1 MACTCGAMDWQT
13 YNGDSQMTTKPGR
26 KPSGITSVYISV
38 RLPLSI
44 AQALHVLAASK
55 KTSRNKLIGDVLR
68 NAVASE
74 VQE

>member
-1 MACTCGAMDWQT
+1 
-13 YNGDSQMTTKPGR
+13 MTTKPGR

-68 NAVASE
+68 AVASE

>member
-1 MACTCGAMDWQT
+1 MACACGAMDRKT

-44 AQALHVLAASK
+44 AQALHVLAESK

-68 NAVASE
+68 AVVSE
-74 VQE
+74 VKE